1 MQFSTIFS
9 VVALIT
15 GVIAS
20 PTLQTR
26 DENTVLGYKD
36 ECASDGSL
44 GYCDEGYYCKVDVS
58 EDTGKCCEEGS
69 GWAMC

>member
-1 MQFSTIFS
+1 MQFFYLFS
-9 VVALIT
+9 AIALIS
-15 GVIAS
+15 GAVAG
-20 PTLQTR
+20 PVVQAR

-44 GYCDEGYYCKVDVS
+44 GYCDEGYYCKMDITES
-58 EDTGKCCEEGS
+58 TGKCCTEGA